1 MILRTLFTFLYLLI
15 VTPPLSIVCIIVIFL
30 GDRNGVIWWR
40 IALFWVSGMLKCCG
54 VTKIVIHGGEKL
66 ENIHSAIFICNHI
79 SYLDP
84 PVVACLSRS
93 APFRFLAKHTL
104 ARVPLFGQALW
115 ATGQV
120 FINRKDSGKA
130 FANIE
135 KAITKIKNTDKY
147 FFVFPE
153 GKRSPDNELL
163 PFKVGGFVMALKTK
177 FPVLPVA
184 VAGTREILPSGCL
197 FHQKGPVVLVVG
209 NPIATESYSYKS
221 QNELIALTREQV
233 DLLQK
238 KAIQIRKELVSAED

>member
-1 MILRTLFTFLYLLI
+1 MILRTIFTLLYLL
-15 VTPPLSIVCIIVIFL
+15 VATPPLSIVCILVIFL
-30 GDRNGVIWWR
+30 GDREGVIWWR
-40 IALFWVSGMLKCCG
+40 IALFWVSGLLKCCG

-93 APFRFLAKHTL
+93 TPFRFLAKHTL

-120 FINRKDSGKA
+120 FINRRDSAKA
-130 FANIE
+130 FRNID
-135 KAITKIKNTDKY
+135 KAIDRIKKTDKY

-153 GKRSPDNELL
+153 GKRSPNNELL
-163 PFKVGGFVMALKTK
+163 PFKIGGFVMAIKTK
-177 FPVLPVA
+177 FPILPVA

-197 FHQKGPVVLVVG
+197 FRQKGPVLLVVG
-209 NPIATESYSYKS
+209 DPIPTDSYSYKS
-221 QNELIALTREQV
+221 QSELIALLRGEV

-238 KAIQIRKELVSAED
+238 KAIQIRKELVSIKD